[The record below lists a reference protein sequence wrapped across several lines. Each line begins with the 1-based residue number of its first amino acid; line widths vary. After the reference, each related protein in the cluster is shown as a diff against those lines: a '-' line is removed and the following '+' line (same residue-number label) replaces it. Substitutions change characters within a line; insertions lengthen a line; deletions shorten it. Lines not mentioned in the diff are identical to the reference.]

1 MNLSNNLKIRLKT
14 RDVSQDVLN
23 VGEVTS
29 NFLFVFSDRQ
39 MGLYPVARG
48 RTKRPDPTLRPLAR
62 SRGRPDPE
70 EPGRSDADRP
80 GLGRGRQ
87 VSFARRDAIQ
97 RRSADDDEDAGRRL
111 VRKFCLVS
119 PHGWG
124 RGRR

>member
-1 MNLSNNLKIRLKT
+1 MKVMNLSNKFKIKLKT
-14 RDVSQDVLN
+14 ADVSQDVLN

-48 RTKRPDPTLRPLAR
+48 RTKRPDSTLRPPAR

-87 VSFARRDAIQ
+87 VSFARRDA
-97 RRSADDDEDAGRRL
+97 
-111 VRKFCLVS
+111 V
-119 PHGWG
+119 
-124 RGRR
+124 